1 MIREFDCHIDASLY
15 GFKFT
20 GDNYATVKYDT
31 HRNGDNI
38 SVDVFGIDMGP
49 VLLCAITDREAL
61 VKHAE
66 AAAKVNAQR
75 YWREQPAEFMTGI
88 VKSFAPH
95 INY

>member
-1 MIREFDCHIDASLY
+1 MIIEFKCHIDASLY

-20 GDNYATVKYDT
+20 GHNYANVKYST
-31 HRNGDNI
+31 ERNGNNI

-49 VLLCAITDREAL
+49 LLLCAITDREAL

-75 YWREQPAEFMTGI
+75 YWREQPAEFLIGV
-88 VKSFAPH
+88 VKSFGQH